1 MVKLYCADVIA
12 GPKTDLFAGRHNI
25 EYEAQ
30 RNKVSTCSDGFSD
43 IFVSKLVISGARF
56 SENVLQMHFAS
67 IVAAPRRPT
76 PLLAVRHIIENKPTQ
91 NNSLTLFKWLLVN
104 FYFQKEN

>member
-1 MVKLYCADVIA
+1 MLKLYCAKVFA

-30 RNKVSTCSDGFSD
+30 ENKVSTFSDGSSE
-43 IFVSKLVISGARF
+43 IFVLRLVISGAR
-56 SENVLQMHFAS
+56 STL
-67 IVAAPRRPT
+67 
-76 PLLAVRHIIENKPTQ
+76 LLAVRHIIENKPTQ

-104 FYFQKEN
+104 FYFQKEYSRGTYNVKI